1 MADHRRPD
9 LTTYPELAA
18 AATTGRHRLRPR
30 SPVDGLDRRKLGFAE
45 VLGQSVSATAPTA
58 AMAATPAI
66 VAATAGPAALWSFLV
81 ATVVALLVGTCIGQF
96 TRRMAA
102 AGSLYS
108 ITAKGLSPV
117 AALASGAALLLGYGA
132 LTAVSYVG
140 AAAYLSA
147 LLPPGWPVPIAIVLV
162 LTGVATVLLRR
173 GVRLSA
179 RVVFVV
185 EAVSIVLMLVIF
197 ATLLTSASAAD
208 QFARL
213 AVPSFSLRGV
223 ASGVLPALGAFIGF
237 EAAAAFGVEAKRPF
251 QTIPRAILWT
261 AGGSGVLYLF
271 ACYVQELG
279 YASTPGG
286 LAGQT
291 EPVASLAVAAQMPWL
306 AALLKIGI
314 AMSFFA
320 SVLATGNA
328 LVRVLFSMGREGVLP
343 RAFGTT
349 HPRFRTP
356 SVAIAV
362 AVPAAGVV
370 AVVFLLTGAS
380 PAQILQVL
388 IATTVF
394 GYLLAYL
401 LVCIATPLFL
411 RRIGELTR
419 GPVVAAAV
427 SALVLVLVLGFFVT
441 SGVSSEM
448 LVAWAGMVVLAAVW
462 AGWLVLRRRSRLATI
477 GIYDETSAADLLG
490 SQDAE
495 R

>member
-1 MADHRRPD
+1 MADHRRPE
-9 LTTYPELAA
+9 LTTYRELAA
-18 AATTGRHRLRPR
+18 AATTGRHRLRRR

-81 ATVVALLVGTCIGQF
+81 ATVVALLVGTCINQF

-108 ITAKGLSPV
+108 VTAKGLSPL

-132 LTAVSYVG
+132 LTAVSCVG
-140 AAAYLSA
+140 AATYFSA
-147 LLPPGWPVPIAIVLV
+147 LLPPGWPVPLAIV

-197 ATLLTSASAAD
+197 ATLLTSAGAAD

-213 AVPSFSLRGV
+213 GVPSFSLRGV

-286 LAGQT
+286 VAGQT
-291 EPVASLAVAAQMPWL
+291 EPVASLAVAAHMPWL
-306 AALLKIGI
+306 AALVKTGI

-362 AVPAAGVV
+362 ALPAAGLV
-370 AVVFLLTGAS
+370 AAVFLLTGAS

-388 IATTVF
+388 VATAVF

-419 GPVVAAAV
+419 GPVLAAAV

-441 SGVSSEM
+441 SGVSAEM
-448 LVAWAGMVVLAAVW
+448 LLAWAAMVVLAAAW

-490 SQDAE
+490 SQDAD